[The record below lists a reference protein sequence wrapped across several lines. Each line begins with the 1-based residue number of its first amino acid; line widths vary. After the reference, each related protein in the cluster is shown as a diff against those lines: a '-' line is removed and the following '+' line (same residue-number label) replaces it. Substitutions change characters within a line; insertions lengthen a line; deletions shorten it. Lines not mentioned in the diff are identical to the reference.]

1 MLTTQLQSTDLATQ
15 SRRRVLV
22 VSPHFPPI
30 NAPDHQR
37 LRIAL
42 PYFKEL
48 GWDATVLTV
57 NPSEVKHPIDPI
69 LAQALPADLEIATTP
84 ALPARITQ
92 KIGLGNLGLRCWP
105 FFDRVGR
112 KLLHQTSFD
121 LVFFSTTIFP
131 VLALADGWFKS
142 FNVPYIID
150 FQDPWRV
157 DRQQQ
162 KKRAQTRPGGRLKY
176 ALDKTLAQYLE
187 PKALRH
193 VSHIVSVS
201 PVYPEILQQRYH
213 WLRPEQ
219 FTTLPFGAPNHD
231 FSELSQLGVKQSIFD
246 PHDGNRHWVYVGRG
260 GSDMETA
267 LRLLF
272 DGIQKQVK
280 VAPDKWHGVKLHFV
294 GTSYDI
300 NSHAT
305 PIETL
310 AHQYDLGHMVS
321 EHPQRISYFEAQ
333 QLLVDS
339 DGILLIGSDDPSYSA
354 SKLYAAILAQRP
366 LLALFHH
373 QSLVVDILH
382 KCEAGQVVTFG
393 EAHGAP
399 SNQLATALTTMLN
412 RPKDYS
418 PPTRWQQFEP
428 YSGKAMATKL
438 CHLFDRATVRAI

>member
-1 MLTTQLQSTDLATQ
+1 MLTTQQQPVNMPSQSCC
-15 SRRRVLV
+15 RVLV

-42 PYFKEL
+42 PYFKAL

-57 NPSEVKHPIDPI
+57 DPAEVKHPIDPK
-69 LAQALPADLEIATTP
+69 LTQVLPTDLDIVTTS

-92 KIGLGNLGLRCWP
+92 KFGLGNLGLRCWP

-112 KLLHQTSFD
+112 QLLQQQSFD

-131 VLALADGWFKS
+131 VLALAEGWFKS
-142 FNVPYIID
+142 FGVPYIID

-162 KKRAQTRPGGRLKY
+162 EKRAQARPGGRLKY

-187 PKALRH
+187 PRALRH

-201 PVYPEILQQRYH
+201 PAYPKILQQRYQ
-213 WLRPEQ
+213 WLHPEH

-231 FSELSQLGVKQSIFD
+231 FSELSRLGVKQSIFD
-246 PHDGNRHWVYVGRG
+246 LQDGNRHWVYVGRG
-260 GSDMETA
+260 GCDMETA
-267 LRLLF
+267 LHLLF
-272 DGIQKQVK
+272 AGIQTQVK
-280 VAPDKWHGVKLHFV
+280 ADPDSWRKVKLHFV

-300 NSHAT
+300 NSQT
-305 PIETL
+305 RPIETL
-310 AHQYDLGHMVS
+310 AQKYKLGNIVS
-321 EHPQRISYFEAQ
+321 EYPQRIPYFEAQ

-373 QSLVVDILH
+373 QSFVVDILH
-382 KCEAGQVVTFG
+382 QCEASHVVTFG
-393 EAHGAP
+393 GEQV
-399 SNQLATALTTMLN
+399 SSSCDLAAALNTMVKL
-412 RPKDYS
+412 PKDYT
-418 PPTRWQQFEP
+418 PVIRWQQFEP
-428 YSGKAMATKL
+428 YSGKAMTTKL
-438 CHLFDRATVRAI
+438 CGLFDKVVAQVI

>member
-1 MLTTQLQSTDLATQ
+1 MLTTQRQSVNMPSQ
-15 SRRRVLV
+15 SCRRVLV

-42 PYFKEL
+42 PYFKTL

-57 NPSEVKHPIDPI
+57 DPAEVKHPTDPT
-69 LAQALPADLEIATTP
+69 LAQVLPADLDIVTTS

-92 KIGLGNLGLRCWP
+92 KIGLGNLGWRCWP
-105 FFDRVGR
+105 FFDRAGR
-112 KLLHQTSFD
+112 QLLQQKSFD

-131 VLALADGWFKS
+131 VLALAEGWFKS
-142 FNVPYIID
+142 FGVPYIID

-162 KKRAQTRPGGRLKY
+162 ENRAQVRPGGRLKY

-187 PKALRH
+187 PRALRH

-201 PVYPEILQQRYH
+201 PAYPEILQQRYQ
-213 WLRPEQ
+213 WLRPEH

-231 FSELSQLGVKQSIFD
+231 FDELSRLDVKQSIFD
-246 PHDGNRHWVYVGRG
+246 PQDGNRHWVYVGRG
-260 GSDMETA
+260 GSDMKTA
-267 LRLLF
+267 LHLLF
-272 DGIQKQVK
+272 AGIQTQVK
-280 VAPDKWHGVKLHFV
+280 TTPDSWRQVKLHFV

-300 NSHAT
+300 NSQT
-305 PIETL
+305 KPIETL
-310 AHQYDLGHMVS
+310 AHQYGLEDMIS
-321 EHPQRISYFEAQ
+321 EHPQRIPYFEAQ

-354 SKLYAAILAQRP
+354 SKLCAAILAQRP

-382 KCEAGQVVTFG
+382 RCEAGQVVTFG
-393 EAHGAP
+393 GEQVSSSGD
-399 SNQLATALTTMLN
+399 LAAALNTMVKL
-412 RPKDYS
+412 PKDYT
-418 PPTRWQQFEP
+418 PVIRWQQFEP
-428 YSGKAMATKL
+428 YSGKSMAMKL
-438 CHLFDRATVRAI
+438 CGLFDRAVAQVI